1 METVL
6 EKSHLGECPLQTS
19 HDSDFCLISVV
30 SLTFPKLW
38 WNYFKTLK
46 LAIYVESEAH
56 IEDKHFDGVHISQ
69 LLSFFLA
76 PGICLDTIL
85 NSSFLMAWA

>member
-1 METVL
+1 MTWKQCSRRV
-6 EKSHLGECPLQTS
+6 ECPLQTS

-30 SLTFPKLW
+30 SLIFPKLL
-38 WNYFKTLK
+38 WNYFETLK

-76 PGICLDTIL
+76 PGICLDTIH